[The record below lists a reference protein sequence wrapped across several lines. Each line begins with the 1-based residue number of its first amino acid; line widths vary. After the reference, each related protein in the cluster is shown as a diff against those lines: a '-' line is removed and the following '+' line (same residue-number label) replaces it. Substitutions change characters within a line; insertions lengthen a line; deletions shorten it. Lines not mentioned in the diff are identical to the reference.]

1 MSTLTRTSLSR
12 TTRALRTGI
21 DTDPAHGAVIPP
33 LHLSSNSAFE
43 GLGRP
48 RRYDYTRSGN
58 PTRDLLAEAL
68 TTLEGG
74 AGAAVTCTG
83 MAAVTLVATGFARP
97 GQRVVIPHDA
107 YGGTWRLFDE
117 LHRRGVLEVVAV
129 DQSDAAALAEALAPG
144 AALVWVETPSNPL
157 LRVTDVRAVADA
169 AHRAGA
175 LVAADNTFCTPLWQ
189 QPLELGADL
198 VVHSTTKYL
207 NGHSDVVGGAVVAG
221 TDELA
226 EQLAYWS
233 NVLGITG
240 APFDSY
246 LTLRGLRTLPT
257 RLRAHAEG
265 TAAVLDALVGHPAV
279 AAVHHPGLPDHPGH
293 AVAARQQQGFGAMVS
308 LELAGG
314 REAVARFLDGLQCF
328 TLAESLGGTE
338 SLVAHPPTMTHAS
351 MTPEARE
358 VAGIG
363 EGLLRLSVGLEDP
376 ADLAA
381 DVAAGLERAGGGCR

>member
-1 MSTLTRTSLSR
+1 MSTLASTPLSR

-33 LHLSSNSAFE
+33 LHLSSTFSFA
-43 GLGRP
+43 GLGEPRP
-48 RRYDYTRSGN
+48 YDYTRSGN

-74 AGAAVTCTG
+74 AGCAVTCTG
-83 MAAVTLVATGFARP
+83 MSAVTLVATALAAP

-117 LHRRGVLEVVAV
+117 LHRRGALEAVPV
-129 DQSDAAALAEALAPG
+129 DQTDAEALREALAPG

-169 AHRAGA
+169 AHAAGA
-175 LVAADNTFCTPLWQ
+175 VVAADNTFCTPLLQ
-189 QPLELGADL
+189 RPLELGADL

-226 EQLAYWS
+226 ERIAYWS
-233 NVLGITG
+233 NVLGVTG
-240 APFDSY
+240 SPFDSY
-246 LTLRGLRTLPT
+246 LTLRGLRTLPV
-257 RLRAHAEG
+257 RLRAHTEG
-265 TAAVLDALVGHPAV
+265 TEAVLEALVGHPAV

-293 AVAARQQQGFGAMVS
+293 EIAARQQEGFGAMVS
-308 LELAGG
+308 FDLAGG
-314 REAVARFLDGLQCF
+314 REAVAAFVDGLQCF

-351 MTPEARE
+351 MTAEARE

-363 EGLLRLSVGLEDP
+363 DGLLRLSVGLEDP

-381 DVAAGLERAGGGCR
+381 DVTAALDRAQRVAP